1 LTLGVDLGGMNGHT
15 PRPATSADNAGLLA
29 LAAACPMR
37 AGLTLCV
44 RREPDF
50 FALNRLQ
57 GDRWDVG
64 VVDGGRVGV
73 IGCIATAERLAY
85 VNGTPAATAYVSDL
99 KVHPAFRGRRNGT
112 GSVADALTEYARD
125 TLGAT
130 DPHMPVLI
138 TVLGGNAAIAPRLP
152 GPGGLPRFS
161 RFATIR
167 TFAVPLFIL
176 RRLGPPPKGL
186 SVRPAEER
194 DLDEM
199 AALWRAVAPL
209 RQLAPVLC
217 ADHFRRL
224 CADAPGLSLSSYWIA
239 RHASGRLAGFVAL
252 WDQQRLK
259 HTVVQRYP
267 LRGALFRYGFNLVAP
282 LVGSPRLPA
291 PGASL
296 RYLSAFQ
303 VCVPAAEPGVLR
315 ALLVAGARAHAG
327 SAHAFCSIGL
337 DVTDPLTRALA
348 GCWAQTT
355 LVHAHV
361 STPAGSY
368 DGPPL
373 GALPLHFETAL
384 V

>member
-1 LTLGVDLGGMNGHT
+1 MNGHT

-37 AGLTLCV
+37 GELTLCV

-64 VVDGGRVGV
+64 VVDAGRAGV
-73 IGCIATAERLAY
+73 IGCVAIAERVAY
-85 VNGTPAATAYVSDL
+85 VNGVAAPTAYASDL
-99 KVHPAFRGRRNGT
+99 KVHPAFRGQRNGT
-112 GSVADALTEYARD
+112 GRVADALTEYARE
-125 TLGAT
+125 TLGAIG
-130 DPHMPVLI
+130 PHMPVLV
-138 TVLGGNAAIAPRLP
+138 TVLGGNAAMAPRLC
-152 GPGGLPRFS
+152 GPRGLPQFI

-167 TFAVPLFIL
+167 TFAVPLFTL
-176 RRLGPPPKGL
+176 RRLDPLPGL

-209 RQLAPVLC
+209 RQLAPVLG
-217 ADHFRRL
+217 ADDFRRM
-224 CADAPGLSLSSYWIA
+224 CAEAPGLALSSYWIA
-239 RHASGRLAGFVAL
+239 RHAAGDLAGFVAL
-252 WDQQRLK
+252 WDQQQLK
-259 HTVVQRYP
+259 HTVVQRYA
-267 LRGALFRYGFNLVAP
+267 LRAALFRYGFNLAAP

-291 PGASL
+291 PGTPL

-303 VCVPAAEPGVLR
+303 VCVPATDPGVLR
-315 ALLVAGARAHAG
+315 ALLVKAARAHAG
-327 SAHAFCSIGL
+327 SPYAFCSIGL
-337 DVTDPLTRALA
+337 DVTDPLTSALA

-361 STPAGSY
+361 GTPAGAY

-373 GALPLHFETAL
+373 GARPLHFETAL